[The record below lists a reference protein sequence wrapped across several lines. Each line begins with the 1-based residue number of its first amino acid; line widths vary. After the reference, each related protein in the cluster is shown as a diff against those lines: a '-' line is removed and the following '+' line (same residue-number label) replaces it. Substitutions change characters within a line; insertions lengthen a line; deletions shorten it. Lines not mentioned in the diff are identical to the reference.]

1 MVSDSFRNRRVSEE
15 FSTIRERDNKI
26 EEIRKIKKDIL
37 TLTHNEL
44 EKLNVDYVYELKDLA
59 KVIFTIFS

>member
-1 MVSDSFRNRRVSEE
+1 VGSDLFRKRRVSEE
-15 FSTIRERDNKI
+15 FSTFRERDHRI

-37 TLTHNEL
+37 TLTHDEL